1 MKIGFNTRCF
11 ANRSLEEVFDFAA
24 SHGFSS
30 LEISCGPGGTGIH
43 HLDADDV
50 SPEMPKKI
58 KELMEAKQVDISCLS
73 YYANMFLPYNGD
85 GEFHLKYLKKVIDL
99 ASLLGIEL
107 VSTFTGYRQDLKIEE
122 NLELL
127 ASTMKPVLAYAQTK
141 NIRIML
147 ENTPLIFGEEFGGNF
162 AHSPEMWD
170 LIFTRIPDA
179 NFGLNYDPSHLF
191 WLGIDYMLGLNVFPE
206 RIFHIQA
213 KDAEI
218 KLERIRMTGILG
230 NDWFGYRIPG
240 SGSIDWRRLMSGLY
254 EMGYDGF
261 VSLELEDP
269 VWLQSIDR
277 IKKGLLLGKKFLDGF
292 IV

>member
-1 MKIGFNTRCF
+1 MKIGFNIRCF

-24 SHGFSS
+24 SRGFAG
-30 LEISCGPGGTGIH
+30 LEVSCGPGGTGIY
-43 HLDADDV
+43 HLDAENY
-50 SPEMPKKI
+50 SPEMPDEVKK
-58 KELMEAKQVDISCLS
+58 LMEIKQIEISCLS
-73 YYANMFLPYNGD
+73 YYANLFLPYNGD
-85 GEFHLKYLKKVIDL
+85 KEFHSKYLMKVIDL
-99 ASLLGIEL
+99 ASLLGVEL

-127 ASTMKPVLAYAQTK
+127 AVTMKPILAYAQKK
-141 NIRIML
+141 NIKIML

-254 EMGYDGF
+254 ETGYDGY

-277 IKKGLLLGKKFLDGF
+277 IKKGLLLGKKFLDGL